1 MSLLRNVLSYDNM
14 HEMCY
19 HMITCMHN
27 TALHMCALA
36 PCADS
41 LKYRWCKTCADLHT
55 NIMLVSNCSESQPCT
70 LAN

>member
-14 HEMCY
+14 HEMCH

-27 TALHMCALA
+27 TALHMCALV

-41 LKYRWCKTCADLHT
+41 LKYR
-55 NIMLVSNCSESQPCT
+55 
-70 LAN
+70 